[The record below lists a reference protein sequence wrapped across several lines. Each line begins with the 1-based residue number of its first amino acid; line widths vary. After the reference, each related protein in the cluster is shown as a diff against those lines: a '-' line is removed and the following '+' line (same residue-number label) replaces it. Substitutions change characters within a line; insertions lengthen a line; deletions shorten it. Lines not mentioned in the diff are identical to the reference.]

1 MLEINEFTTD
11 TAPIFATLIL
21 AYEQR
26 QKSRFKTCLQNGEQV
41 AVILPRGSRLKNG
54 DMLKTESGALVQ
66 VIAAKEKVSTVYS
79 DNTYLLM
86 KACYHLGN
94 RHTPLQIDQNFV
106 RYQSDRVLD
115 KMLIQ
120 LDLKVVTEL
129 AEFEPEGGAY
139 SQH

>member
-1 MLEINEFTTD
+1 MIQINEFTTD
-11 TAPIFATLIL
+11 TSPVFATLTL

-26 QKSRFKTCLQNGEQV
+26 QKTRFKTCLQNGEQV
-41 AVILPRGSRLKNG
+41 AIVLPRGSRLKNG
-54 DMLKTESGALVQ
+54 DMLKTQSGALVQ
-66 VIAAKEKVSTVYS
+66 IIAAKEKVSTAYS

-94 RHTPLQIDQNFV
+94 RHTPLQIDKNFV
-106 RYQSDRVLD
+106 RYQSDHVLD
-115 KMLIQ
+115 KMLTQ

-129 AEFEPEGGAY
+129 IEFEPESGAY